1 MPNRNVEPLPWYR
14 DEFRASQRD
23 SETRRD
29 RAFRLRRRR
38 LRGRASA
45 AVLAAS
51 LTVFAGAAVAAP
63 STTNQAS
70 SSQTTTRAVQQALG
84 VGVDGIYGPRT
95 RAAVVRFQ
103 RTNGLV
109 ADGIAGPQTLAALGI
124 SAGQAE
130 TQALAARSS
139 STSSSSSS
147 SSDTS
152 ALLARIAECES
163 GGDPTM
169 VSSNGVYR
177 GKYQFAVATWKA
189 VGGTGDPA
197 AASEAEQDKRAAVL
211 LQKQGPSAWP
221 VCSNA

>member
-1 MPNRNVEPLPWYR
+1 VSNPNPLPWYR

-23 SETRRD
+23 SETRRE
-29 RAFRLRRRR
+29 RAFLQRRRR

-84 VGVDGIYGPRT
+84 VAVDGIYGPQT

-103 RTNGLV
+103 RANGLI

-124 SAGQAE
+124 AEGVRE
-130 TQALAARSS
+130 TQAAAARTTAAAAT
-139 STSSSSSS
+139 STSSA
-147 SSDTS
+147 TS
-152 ALLARIAECES
+152 GLLARIAECES

-169 VSSNGVYR
+169 VSSDGTYR
-177 GKYQFAVATWKA
+177 GKYQFAVSTWKA
-189 VGGTGDPA
+189 VGGSGDPA
-197 AASEAEQDKRAAVL
+197 AASEAEQDKRAAILMRV
-211 LQKQGPSAWP
+211 QGPSAWP
-221 VCSNA
+221 VCSNV